1 MAIPPKDKMERALA
15 SRIKA
20 LRVATLEWPRDDD
33 GIADY
38 ANPKVIPL
46 AVPREE
52 YVFPPINPKTHR
64 VIHEGTPYGSRI
76 QEP

>member
-1 MAIPPKDKMERALA
+1 MAHSDMFKV
-15 SRIKA
+15 
-20 LRVATLEWPRDDD
+20 LRVATLEWPRDAD
-33 GIADY
+33 GVADY

-64 VIHEGTPYGSRI
+64 VIPK
-76 QEP
+76 P